1 MSLSFG
7 YRSESDPVME
17 STTSNLPIIANTVV
31 DPAAICK
38 NELRMWILFFSKCV
52 MLQGRKKGLFCFF
65 YSDDCAKADMS
76 PC

>member
-31 DPAAICK
+31 DPAATCK
-38 NELRMWILFFSKCV
+38 NKPRM
-52 MLQGRKKGLFCFF
+52 
-65 YSDDCAKADMS
+65 
-76 PC
+76 

>member
-1 MSLSFG
+1 MYAICNLQPLRFPASKVIRNSSTMSLSFG

-38 NELRMWILFFSKCV
+38 N
-52 MLQGRKKGLFCFF
+52 
-65 YSDDCAKADMS
+65 
-76 PC
+76 

>member
-31 DPAAICK
+31 DPAATCK
-38 NELRMWILFFSKCV
+38 NKLRIWTPFFSKCV
-52 MLQGRKKGLFCFF
+52 MLRGRKSLSCFF
-65 YSDDCAKADMS
+65 HSNDCARAEMS